1 MTGFRGMIRTVS
13 AALMVAGILFLF
25 FGGPVSARAEDGKTP
40 EKLLIVWT
48 SADREVAR
56 NMVFMYAFNGKKNNW
71 WKEIRLLVWGPSQ
84 KLLVQDTELQEY
96 VKKMKDAGVE
106 LLACKACADG
116 YGVSADLQK
125 LGVEVKYTGTTL
137 TEMLKTGWTT
147 ITF

>member
-1 MTGFRGMIRTVS
+1 MHVFGMMLRTAGA
-13 AALMVAGILFLF
+13 AALLAGILALLPC
-25 FGGPVSARAEDGKTP
+25 GSARAQEGKAMEP
-40 EKLLIVWT
+40 ERLLMVWT
-48 SADREVAR
+48 SADREVAN
-56 NMVFMYAFNGKKNNW
+56 NMVFMYAFNAKKNGW
-71 WKEIRLLVWGPSQ
+71 WKDVRLLVWGPSQ
-84 KLLVQDTELQEY
+84 KLLVQDRELQEY

-116 YGVSADLQK
+116 YGIAADLEK